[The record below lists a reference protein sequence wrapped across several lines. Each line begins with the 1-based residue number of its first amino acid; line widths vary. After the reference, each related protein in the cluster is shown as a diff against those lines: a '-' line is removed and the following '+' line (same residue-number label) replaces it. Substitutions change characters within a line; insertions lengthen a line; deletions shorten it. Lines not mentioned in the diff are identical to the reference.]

1 MDSVQVHI
9 DSYDENSHS
18 LTVHFTGT
26 LNGVEYSTSQYA
38 FSALAYNPNLVAS
51 VLTQFNV
58 DDIMKQLAKI
68 GKTYL
73 EQEVNRQ
80 QINNNSNWL
89 ENLKSLSNTSYT
101 VSGSDLSSNNQV
113 NTDVVDNLEIVL

>member
-18 LTVHFTGT
+18 LTVHFTGM

-38 FSALAYNPNLVAS
+38 FSSLAYNPDLVAS
-51 VLTQFNV
+51 VLTQFNI
-58 DDIMKQLAKI
+58 DEIIKQLAKI
-68 GKTYL
+68 GKVYL

-80 QINNNSNWL
+80 QISNNTSWID
-89 ENLKSLSNTSYT
+89 NLKSLSNTSYT

-113 NTDVVDNLEIVL
+113 NTDVVDNLEIIL